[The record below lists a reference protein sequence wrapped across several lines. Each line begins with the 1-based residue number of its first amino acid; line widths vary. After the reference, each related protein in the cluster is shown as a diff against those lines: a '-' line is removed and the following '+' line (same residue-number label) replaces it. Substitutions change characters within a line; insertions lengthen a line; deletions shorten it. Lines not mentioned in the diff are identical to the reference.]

1 MTLSETEEELVGY
14 QASMAQFKVE
24 MGQMESK
31 LNEGDAAQV
40 EARSDHYVRHFFLFF
55 LPHPDLAFSKVNK
68 SKFALSEG

>member
-31 LNEGDAAQV
+31 LNEGDAEQV
-40 EARSDHYVRHFFLFF
+40 ESRSDHNVTQLFFLFCCTYSV
-55 LPHPDLAFSKVNK
+55 FSC
-68 SKFALSEG
+68 F

>member
-40 EARSDHYVRHFFLFF
+40 EARSDHYIPHFF
-55 LPHPDLAFSKVNK
+55 LPHPYLAFSKVNK